1 MRCAASREL
10 SPANSVSR
18 VTRQQR
24 RSPQEDK
31 ILSYA
36 KDRRNAYG
44 ENNKS
49 SRTAIRQRKQ
59 WVNGTYRT
67 AVHNVLSAPTADPD
81 AIDDAVG
88 SIRRREWK
96 KYRDEPLGNIVEWKV
111 RSRGSSSQGRLRE
124 EARRRSGLR

>member
-1 MRCAASREL
+1 
-10 SPANSVSR
+10 
-18 VTRQQR
+18 VTAQRR

-67 AVHNVLSAPTADPD
+67 AVHGALSALNADPE
-81 AIDDAVG
+81 ALGNAVG
-88 SIRRREWK
+88 SIRRRDWK

-111 RSRGSSSQGRLRE
+111 RSRGSSSPGRLRD
-124 EARRRSGLR
+124 EARRRTRLR